1 MAMNRRLI
9 SWVVLVTLLAGG
21 CASSGANMVGLDADQ
36 LFAYG
41 MERLKAGKWREA
53 AEAFERFT
61 FEHASHPRSQEARFQ
76 LAEAHFSGEEY
87 ITAATEYGRLAT
99 DHPAGPWADD
109 SRFKVCESY
118 YRLSPRVELDQEYT
132 TAAIDHCQA
141 LLSYHPDSPFV
152 PRAEAMMV
160 ELNDKLAE
168 KLLLAG
174 AYYQRRS
181 AFDSAIKYYQLAS
194 EQYPTTRFAPRA
206 LLRLFEVYQRLE
218 YREEAEATRTK
229 LLTDYPS
236 SPEARELGGTA
247 SRP

>member
-1 MAMNRRLI
+1 MNRKLTL
-9 SWVVLVTLLAGG
+9 WVALVALLAGG
-21 CASSGANMVGLDADQ
+21 CASSGSRHLQLDADQ

-41 MERLKAGKWREA
+41 MERWKAGKWREA

-61 FEHASHPRSQEARFQ
+61 FEYPTHPRFQEARFQ
-76 LAEAHFSGEEY
+76 LAEARFSGKEY

-99 DHPAGPWADD
+99 DFPAGPWADD

-132 TAAIDHCQA
+132 TAAVDHCQA

-152 PRAEAMMV
+152 PRAQEMIA

-168 KLLLAG
+168 KLVLAG
-174 AYYQRRS
+174 AYYQRRN
-181 AFDSAIKYYQLAS
+181 ALDSAIKYYQLAS
-194 EQYPTTRFAPRA
+194 EQYPTSRHAPRA

-218 YREEAEATRTK
+218 YREEAEATRSK
-229 LLTDYPS
+229 LLTDYPA